1 MPLASESASGA
12 RPPIYR
18 HRDALLIPTVLA
30 AIGLYF
36 SHGGRLPV
44 PGAFGKVDVG
54 SGQATFNQWIWTAAI
69 AVSFYFV
76 FGLAGRFAFSTAAIV
91 GVGAYVSA
99 YTTRSGNNPVVGVVA
114 AAVVCGVLGYV
125 FAVLMR
131 RANHFYFAVA
141 TLGLSEILLI
151 ILTRWD
157 RLSGST
163 TGEISGTADIDVFGF
178 VFDSRP
184 RQFWLL
190 LGFLGSVLVV
200 GYLIERS
207 PLRRDAIAARD
218 DPVLAESLGVRS
230 HRVGI
235 AMFTLGAVIAG
246 IAGALYV
253 HTRGFASPETFGI
266 NLGLGV
272 FVVLILGG
280 MHSLWGALVG
290 AWFYIYVPLY
300 LGRWEEWSQVVWGL
314 VLLVVM
320 IALPTGLV
328 GVWQRLI
335 GHRLGSTNP
344 VAGRIRH
351 LVGALPGRAESGA
364 P

>member
-1 MPLASESASGA
+1 MPAASDASPGV

-18 HRDALLIPTVLA
+18 HRDALVIPIVLA
-30 AIGLYF
+30 VLGLYF
-36 SHGGRLPV
+36 NHGGRLPV

-99 YTTRSGNNPVVGVVA
+99 YVTRSGNNAVVGIVA
-114 AAVVCGVLGYV
+114 AALVCGVLGYV

-131 RANHFYFAVA
+131 QANHFYFAVA
-141 TLGLSEILLI
+141 TLGLSEILLV
-151 ILTRWD
+151 ILTRWH

-163 TGEISGTADIDVFGF
+163 TGEISGVADVDLFGF
-178 VFDSRP
+178 VFDSRT

-190 LGFLGSVLVV
+190 LGFLAAVLVV
-200 GYLIERS
+200 GYLLERS

-218 DPVLAESLGVRS
+218 DPVLADSLGVRS

-235 AMFTLGAVIAG
+235 AIFTLGAVIAG

-320 IALPTGLV
+320 IVLPTGLI
-328 GVWQRLI
+328 GVWQRVV
-335 GHRLGSTNP
+335 GHRIGTTNP
-344 VAGRIRH
+344 VAERVRD
-351 LVGALPGRAESGA
+351 LVGSLPGHAGGG

>member
-1 MPLASESASGA
+1 M
-12 RPPIYR
+12 
-18 HRDALLIPTVLA
+18 
-30 AIGLYF
+30 
-36 SHGGRLPV
+36 
-44 PGAFGKVDVG
+44 
-54 SGQATFNQWIWTAAI
+54 
-69 AVSFYFV
+69 
-76 FGLAGRFAFSTAAIV
+76 
-91 GVGAYVSA
+91 
-99 YTTRSGNNPVVGVVA
+99 
-114 AAVVCGVLGYV
+114 
-125 FAVLMR
+125 
-131 RANHFYFAVA
+131 
-141 TLGLSEILLI
+141 
-151 ILTRWD
+151 
-157 RLSGST
+157 SGST

-207 PLRRDAIAARD
+207 PLRRDAIVGSRRPRPRRVARR
-218 DPVLAESLGVRS
+218 PESPGR
-230 HRVGI
+230 HRDVH
-235 AMFTLGAVIAG
+235 LGAVIAG

-335 GHRLGSTNP
+335 GHRLGSANP

-351 LVGALPGRAESGA
+351 LVGALPGRAEGGA